1 MIGITGRK
9 QTLCPLG
16 RCIGIF
22 FFTVPGRTDLIKS
35 GHRYVLRHDG
45 WEWETNKTQC
55 HTLIHW
61 LADSSPPKTTEVQS
75 QLSNRNQAVRSC
87 WALRFLHMLKQ
98 RDRQRCGRRDSQS
111 LQSAVW
117 CLSLNTVRQS
127 WSKPLLQQNSVWRVA
142 GHTERPHD
150 KTAKALC
157 SISQLCGRR
166 SWTLLLQWIKAGKW
180 GSEIS
185 SENVRKYLPYG
196 YCWWNYTMT
205 FNFP

>member
-111 LQSAVW
+111 LQSAGV
-117 CLSLNTVRQS
+117 SASTRFD
-127 WSKPLLQQNSVWRVA
+127 KADQN
-142 GHTERPHD
+142 
-150 KTAKALC
+150 LC
-157 SISQLCGRR
+157 SNRTVFGG
-166 SWTLLLQWIKAGKW
+166 LQAIQKGPMTRQQRHCVVFLSCV
-180 GSEIS
+180 GGVPGHS
-185 SENVRKYLPYG
+185 SFSGLRPGNEALK
-196 YCWWNYTMT
+196 
-205 FNFP
+205 